1 MKKIVLIAILTATL
15 FSYSLQEFYADYKEG
30 NFLQACKKGVG
41 IFNRYKNDEDYL
53 TVYSFACLKSDM
65 IDRLAVPITGLR
77 GSEEARANASYFSAI
92 LLQKKLLYHSV
103 VDGVDITGLNLP
115 TTDFILSKI
124 FDMYSQGEFTKK
136 DDVYSFQDGDK
147 SYKMYVLQDKRF
159 KKLMIDEYIGQ
170 KLIKT
175 HSYF

>member
-1 MKKIVLIAILTATL
+1 MKKIILLTILASTL
-15 FSYSLQEFYADYKEG
+15 FSYSLQEFYSDYKKG
-30 NFLQACKKGVG
+30 SFLQACKKGVG
-41 IFNRYKNDEDYL
+41 IFNKYKNDEEYL

-77 GSEEARANASYFSAI
+77 GSKEARANASYFSAI
-92 LLQKKLLYHSV
+92 LLQKKLLYHAV
-103 VDGVDITGLNLP
+103 VDGVDISGLNFP
-115 TTDFILSKI
+115 TTDFVLSKV
-124 FDMYSQGEFTKK
+124 FDLYSQNKFTKEDDIYSLK
-136 DDVYSFQDGDK
+136 DGQK
-147 SYKMYVLQDKRF
+147 HYKMYIVEDKRF